1 MTQSQN
7 PLQLA
12 NERVKEAIAGAILSA
27 GLVTQEE
34 LPAIVLEVPK
44 DKAHGDLATNAAMQ
58 LTKIAKR
65 NPRQIAEAIIE
76 HLDTAAAMIEKA
88 EIAGPGFINFTLSK
102 SYLYPVIALVAEQG
116 DNYGRIEAGKGQKV
130 EVEFVSANPTGSL
143 HLGHARGAA
152 VGDAL
157 CNVLD
162 FAGYQVTREY
172 YINDAGN
179 QVNNLCKSIETR
191 YLQELG
197 QPAEMPEDGYHG
209 EDIKGFA
216 KELVAEKGDALL
228 EMTPG
233 DRAAFFRTYGLT
245 KELDKIKRDL
255 GRFRVNFDIWFSET
269 SLYENGQVLRSLDE
283 LRDRGEVYEQDGATW
298 LQTTKYGDDKDRV
311 LIKNDG
317 TYTYLTPDIAYHSD
331 KYSRG
336 YDKMI
341 NIWGADHH
349 GYIPRMKAAMS
360 ALGNDSEKLVVL
372 IAQMVSLFQN
382 GEKVKMSK
390 RTGKAVTMEDLMEEV
405 GLDAIRYFFTMRS
418 MDSHLDFDMDLAI
431 STSNENPVFYV
442 QYAHARI
449 CSIFRQAEEQG
460 ITVPAVS
467 EIDFAKLTAVHEYDL
482 LRKIGELPAE
492 ITVAA
497 ESYAPHRLIRY
508 VYDLAALFHSYYKA
522 ERVITEDA
530 AQTVARLALLGAART
545 TIANVLRLV
554 GVTAPDRM

>member
-1 MTQSQN
+1 MTQIQN
-7 PLQLA
+7 PLEQVK
-12 NERVKEAIAGAILSA
+12 ERVKEAIADAVVAA
-27 GLVTQEE
+27 GLVAREE
-34 LPAIVLEVPK
+34 LPNFTLETPK

-58 LTKIAKR
+58 LTKLAKR
-65 NPRQIAEAIIE
+65 NPRQIAEAILE
-76 HLDTAAAMIEKA
+76 HLDRSRASIEKA
-88 EIAGPGFINFTLSK
+88 EIAGPGFLNFTLSK
-102 SYLYPVIALVAEQG
+102 SYLYPVITLAAQLGG
-116 DNYGRIEAGKGQKV
+116 DYGRMNAGAGRKV

-179 QVNNLCKSIETR
+179 QVNNLAMSIEAR

-197 QPAEMPEDGYHG
+197 QPAEMPEDGYFG

-216 KELVAEKGDALL
+216 KELVQEKGEELL
-228 EMTPG
+228 SLTPG
-233 DRAAFFRTYGLT
+233 ERAAFFRTYGLE
-245 KELDKIKRDL
+245 KELAKIKRDL
-255 GRFRVNFDIWFSET
+255 GRFRVPFDIWYSET
-269 SLYENGQVLRSLDE
+269 SLYENGQVLRALDE

-298 LQTTKYGDDKDRV
+298 LNTTKYGDDKDRV

-317 TYTYLTPDIAYHSD
+317 TYTYLTPDIAYHND
-331 KYSRG
+331 KYERG

-360 ALGNDSEKLVVL
+360 ALGNDPDKLVVL
-372 IAQMVSLFQN
+372 IAQMVSLFQD

-390 RTGKAVTMEDLMEEV
+390 RTGKAVTMEDLMDEV
-405 GLDAIRYFFTMRS
+405 GVDAIRYFFTMRS

-431 STSNENPVFYV
+431 STSNENPVYYV

-460 ITVPAVS
+460 ITLPNLS
-467 EIDFAKLTAVHEYDL
+467 EVDFSKLNNEREYDL

-492 ITVAA
+492 VGLAA
-497 ESYAPHRLIRY
+497 ENYAPHRLIRY
-508 VYDLAALFHSYYKA
+508 VYDLSSMFHSYYKA

-545 TIANVLRLV
+545 AIANVLRLV